1 MVGWAK
7 VRIAGTLVLS
17 LLPGMAWG
25 VPGQKK
31 QNPDRPKLPYSMLGL
46 HREDIDAYD
55 SKAEPVARVTE
66 ALLRV
71 NQTGWELIHKY
82 FPTLGTSP
90 VGAEKKVHPE
100 DPADRR
106 FFASYANEDPS
117 LNPMPLLCM
126 IWSLP
131 ESQLS
136 GPLKNLHDELVPTMA
151 LEDYPTWKLDELR
164 KAVDKLTVPATT
176 VKGVKYRTPKTSLL
190 FTPLLPPN
198 AGIDPSMA
206 VVSKMALSFRQA
218 LHLYAMTLALVR
230 METKW
235 ADKADSPPPNMVDF
249 TNRLKRQLPVQ
260 IPDGET
266 ATLFLY
272 LPAGIGQPI
281 AKGEKEE
288 RADVVVMKRK
298 GTAFEVEQ
306 FPVYLTADRKEWDPS
321 WIELADEVN
330 DSSLIA
336 RKYEHDWTRLDGP
349 FLWFRPD
356 QLNGEVVYRAT
367 VKFQP
372 GEIMIEA
379 ERSIEHRGA
388 VKRADRPS
396 DYDPGK
402 MTAFSPGVD
411 TPAMPADPLSVEP
424 VVWTEQFNG
433 LKWPAPYF
441 SNGFRTWCAY
451 GRWTTGLAD
460 DGKTWIVVGADTPR
474 KAAPVSTVR

>member
-1 MVGWAK
+1 MIGWAK

-46 HREDIDAYD
+46 HREDVDAYD

-71 NQTGWELIHKY
+71 NQTGWDLIHKY
-82 FPTLGTSP
+82 FPTLGRSS
-90 VGAEKKVHPE
+90 VGAEKKAHPE
-100 DPADRR
+100 DPADRQ

-117 LNPMPLLCM
+117 LSPMPLLCM

-131 ESQLS
+131 EPQLS
-136 GPLKNLHDELVPTMA
+136 GPLKKLHDELLPAMA
-151 LEDYPTWKLDELR
+151 LEDHSTWKLDELR
-164 KAVDKLTVPATT
+164 KAVDKWTVPATT
-176 VKGVKYRTPKTSLL
+176 AKGVKYRTPKTQ
-190 FTPLLPPN
+190 
-198 AGIDPSMA
+198 
-206 VVSKMALSFRQA
+206 LSFRQA
-218 LHLYAMTLALVR
+218 LQLYGMTLALIR

-235 ADKADSPPPNMVDF
+235 ADRADSPPPDMVDF
-249 TNRLKRQLPVQ
+249 TNRLKHQLPLQ

-288 RADVVVMKRK
+288 RADVVVMKRN
-298 GTAFEVEQ
+298 GATFEVEQ
-306 FPVYLTADRKEWDPS
+306 FPVYLTADQKDWDPS
-321 WIELADEVN
+321 WIELADEIN
-330 DSSLIA
+330 DTSLVA

-356 QLNGEVVYRAT
+356 QLNGEDVYRAT
-367 VKFQP
+367 VKFQA
-372 GEIMIEA
+372 GEIVIEA
-379 ERSIEHRGA
+379 ERNIEHRGA

-402 MTAFSPGVD
+402 MTAFTPGVD
-411 TPAMPADPLSVEP
+411 TPAMPADPLSAEP
-424 VVWTEQFNG
+424 VVWPEQFNG
-433 LKWPAPYF
+433 LKWPVPYF
-441 SNGFRTWCAY
+441 SNGFRAWCSY
-451 GRWTTGLAD
+451 GRWTTCRTD
-460 DGKTWIVVGADTPR
+460 DGRTWVVVDDDRPCNGA
-474 KAAPVSTVR
+474 AGSTVR

>member
-71 NQTGWELIHKY
+71 NQTGWDLIHKY

-117 LNPMPLLCM
+117 LSPMPLLCM

-164 KAVDKLTVPATT
+164 KAVDKWTVPATT
-176 VKGVKYRTPKTSLL
+176 VKGVKYRTPKT
-190 FTPLLPPN
+190 N
-198 AGIDPSMA
+198 
-206 VVSKMALSFRQA
+206 LSFKQA
-218 LHLYAMTLALVR
+218 LQLYAMTLALVR
-230 METKW
+230 IETKW
-235 ADKADSPPPNMVDF
+235 ADKADSPPPDMVDF
-249 TNRLKRQLPVQ
+249 TNRLKHQLPLQ
-260 IPDGET
+260 IIPDGET
-266 ATLFLY
+266 AVLFLY
-272 LPAGIGQPI
+272 RPGDVDWPL
-281 AKGEKEE
+281 AKQEFEE

-298 GTAFEVEQ
+298 GTTFEVEQ

-330 DSSLIA
+330 DTSLIA

-411 TPAMPADPLSVEP
+411 APAMPTDPLSVEP
-424 VVWTEQFNG
+424 VVWTEQFNS
-433 LKWPAPYF
+433 LKWPVPYF
-441 SNGFRTWCAY
+441 SNGFRAWCAY
-451 GRWTTGLAD
+451 GRWTTGRTD
-460 DGKTWIVVGADTPR
+460 DGRTWVVVDDDRPRNGA
-474 KAAPVSTVR
+474 AGSTVR